1 MNSHYY
7 AVIMAGGGGT
17 RLWPLSRQSRPK
29 QMLRLGGDRT
39 LFQMAIDR
47 LDGIFPPERILVVT
61 IAEQSVLLQAQCPQI
76 PQENFLL
83 EPLPRGTAS
92 VVGLAAVAIQQRD
105 ADATMAVLTADH
117 FIENVPYFHQ
127 LILAAYD
134 LAQDGYLV
142 TLGIKP
148 TFPATGYGYIQR
160 GEPLGQYGN
169 FQAYRVVKFKEKP
182 DEETAK
188 QFVQNGDHDWNS
200 GMFAWRIDRIIQE
213 FQKWM
218 PELAGGL
225 AKIGRSWSM
234 DERSDVIQSVWPAI
248 KPQTIDYGIM
258 ERASRVAVLPANQ
271 LAWND
276 VGSWD
281 SLFDVLKPDEN
292 GNINLGAKYL
302 GLDSKSTLVC
312 TDQSD
317 RLIVTIGMHDLIIV
331 DTGDAIL
338 ICPRDEAQKV
348 RQLVNY
354 LKEHGLSDYL

>member
-1 MNSHYY
+1 MNNNYY

-17 RLWPLSRQSRPK
+17 RLWPLSRQARPK

-47 LDGIFPPERILVVT
+47 LDGVFPPERILIVT
-61 IAEQSVLLQAQCPQI
+61 VAEQAVQLQAQCPQI
-76 PQENFLL
+76 PKDNFLL

-92 VVGLAAVAIQQRD
+92 VVGLAAVVIQQRD
-105 ADATMAVLTADH
+105 PDATMAVLTADH
-117 FIENVPYFHQ
+117 FIENVPYFRK
-127 LILAAYD
+127 LILAAYN

-148 TFPATGYGYIQR
+148 TFASTGYGYVQR
-160 GEPLGQYGN
+160 GEPLGAYAD

-188 QFVQNGDHDWNS
+188 LFLQKGDHDWNS
-200 GMFAWRIDRIIQE
+200 GMFVWRIDRIMQE
-213 FQKWM
+213 FQEWM
-218 PELAGGL
+218 PELTADLTKIAG
-225 AKIGRSWSM
+225 SWSG
-234 DERSDVIQSVWPAI
+234 DGRFSVIQSVWPAI
-248 KPQTIDYGIM
+248 KPETIDYGIM
-258 ERASRVAVLPANQ
+258 EKANQVAVLPAME
-271 LAWND
+271 LGWND

-281 SLFDVLKPDEN
+281 SLFDVLKTDDN

-302 GLDSKSTLVC
+302 GLDTKSTLVC
-312 TDQSD
+312 ADQSD
-317 RLIVTIGMHDLIIV
+317 RLIVTIGVRDLIIV

-354 LKEHGLSDYL
+354 LKEHGPSDYL

>member
-1 MNSHYY
+1 MNNNYY

-17 RLWPLSRQSRPK
+17 RLWPLSRQARPK

-47 LDGIFPPERILVVT
+47 LDGVFPPERILIVT
-61 IAEQSVLLQAQCPQI
+61 VAEQAVQLQAQCPQI
-76 PQENFLL
+76 PKDNFLL

-92 VVGLAAVAIQQRD
+92 VVGLAAVVIQQRD
-105 ADATMAVLTADH
+105 PDATMAVLTADH
-117 FIENVPYFHQ
+117 FIENVPYFRK
-127 LILAAYD
+127 LILAAYN

-148 TFPATGYGYIQR
+148 TFASTGYGYVQR
-160 GEPLGQYGN
+160 GEPLGAYAD

-188 QFVQNGDHDWNS
+188 LFLQKGDHDWNS
-200 GMFAWRIDRIIQE
+200 GMFVWRIDRIMQE
-213 FQKWM
+213 FQEWM
-218 PELAGGL
+218 PELTADL
-225 AKIGRSWSM
+225 TKIAKSWSI
-234 DERSDVIQSVWPAI
+234 DERSSVIQSVWPAI

-258 ERASRVAVLPANQ
+258 ERAARVAVLPAME
-271 LAWND
+271 LGWND

-281 SLFDVLKPDEN
+281 SLFDVLKTDDN

-302 GLDSKSTLVC
+302 GLDTKSTLVC
-312 TDQSD
+312 ADQSD
-317 RLIVTIGMHDLIIV
+317 RLIVTIGVRDLIIV

-354 LKEHGLSDYL
+354 LKEHGPSDYL